1 MTEGPSYRPAASLSV
16 PVSSGPTYG
25 NRTASAGHSGCVG
38 PDRLPDSELW
48 RRAALHDSGA
58 FGDLFDRHAERVYNH
73 CFRRTAD
80 WALAE
85 DLTSV
90 VFLEAWRRRKQ
101 VRLFEDSVLP
111 WLLAVA
117 NNCLRNAERSRR
129 RYKRLLAKLPKP
141 EDVADLDTETSGRMD
156 DAEAMRR
163 ILVLVH
169 QLSREDQEVIGLC
182 DWSGLTYEE
191 AATALAIPIGTVK
204 SRLSRAHGRL
214 RVLMDPETAGVQQ
227 PSTDLKGGRP

>member
-1 MTEGPSYRPAASLSV
+1 MSSDPAL
-16 PVSSGPTYG
+16 G
-25 NRTASAGHSGCVG
+25 NRTAGAGHSGCVG
-38 PDRLPDSELW
+38 PEHLPDSELW
-48 RRAALHDSGA
+48 QRAALHDSGA
-58 FGDLFDRHAERVYNH
+58 FADLFDRHAERVYNH

-80 WALAE
+80 WSLAE

-101 VRLFEDSVLP
+101 VRMYEDSVLP

-141 EDVADLDTETSGRMD
+141 EDPTDLDAETSERID
-156 DAEAMRR
+156 DAESIRR
-163 ILVLVH
+163 ILVVVD
-169 QLSREDQEVIGLC
+169 QLSRENQEVIALC

-191 AATALAIPIGTVK
+191 AAAALAIPIGTVK

-214 RVLMDPETAGVQQ
+214 RALMDPETGGVQQ
-227 PSTDLKGGRP
+227 PSTDLKGGRS